1 MAIPFNR
8 FAIYQDG
15 ALVPGL
21 IYLAPQYY
29 IHNNISVGLQYE
41 ADFNLV
47 QGEASHSFMVT
58 SDYYLTNGKNRPS
71 VGLGVGAGN
80 GYLVFSPRFKLHL
93 PWIALHYSFDI
104 NTHVHSSFRLGAAIT
119 LFGKA
124 KEKKQPKSPEEEKE
138 EALKRYKGSKLELG
152 GALYQIGNDDGV
164 GFIPEGVIAY
174 LAPQYYINNNIS
186 VGLQFEVDIFL
197 LLLDEFFGDDNMT
210 FMVTGDYYFGNG
222 VIRPSLGLGVGV
234 NSSERKSSLVLS
246 PRFKLHLDSVVLHLG
261 YDINTREEV
270 LTDDEVT
277 TGGRLGVA
285 ITLFGKKK

>member
-1 MAIPFNR
+1 MFSYLPLRTYLLSLLIIGGIFSLKAQEKEHKAPEEQTIKRYKGFKLELAIPFNR

-15 ALVPGL
+15 ALGSGL

-93 PWIALHYSFDI
+93 PWIALHSSYDI

-124 KEKKQPKSPEEEKE
+124 K
-138 EALKRYKGSKLELG
+138 
-152 GALYQIGNDDGV
+152 
-164 GFIPEGVIAY
+164 
-174 LAPQYYINNNIS
+174 
-186 VGLQFEVDIFL
+186 
-197 LLLDEFFGDDNMT
+197 
-210 FMVTGDYYFGNG
+210 
-222 VIRPSLGLGVGV
+222 
-234 NSSERKSSLVLS
+234 
-246 PRFKLHLDSVVLHLG
+246 
-261 YDINTREEV
+261 
-270 LTDDEVT
+270 
-277 TGGRLGVA
+277 
-285 ITLFGKKK
+285 KKKNLNHPKKKKKKR